1 MPFPAGCIDTDSAQA
16 PAIDRCLADSQVL
29 GKFAAAGLSLLQ
41 QNSQTFS
48 CWRKKTMKN
57 WVFLA
62 LAIMGDVVAPC
73 ALKSANGFTR
83 LVPSL
88 AVLVGYSDAF
98 HVLSR
103 ARLCENSRSAL
114 TSANLDCFLP
124 SVAKSECL
132 DWTSAHCS
140 ECDSR
145 EQRK

>member
-1 MPFPAGCIDTDSAQA
+1 MPFPAGCIDTDSGQA

-48 CWRKKTMKN
+48 CWRKKTMKK

-62 LAIMGDVVAPC
+62 LAIMGDVVVPC

-83 LVPSL
+83 FVPSL
-88 AVLVGYSDAF
+88 AMLVGYSDAF

-103 ARLCENSRSAL
+103 ALAVMPVGIAYAVWAGLGTTLVAAVACIFQGQK
-114 TSANLDCFLP
+114 LDAWAFSLRHL
-124 SVAKSECL
+124 S
-132 DWTSAHCS
+132 
-140 ECDSR
+140 
-145 EQRK
+145 